1 MMKYQE
7 ILGHYYHEHLAS
19 GVFEVNDC
27 IIGVVSGEQAKSYF
41 IDRKWSAE
49 AKMRIMYIPMEEP
62 NSLLSDRT
70 AAFSQQKRCPGRL
83 LVPEWFDKLM

>member
-7 ILGHYYHEHLAS
+7 TLGHYYQEHLAS

-27 IIGVVSGEQAKSYF
+27 VIGVVRGEQAKSHF

-49 AKMRIMYIPMEEP
+49 AKMRIMYIPKEDP
-62 NSLLSDRT
+62 T
-70 AAFSQQKRCPGRL
+70 AF
-83 LVPEWFDKLM
+83 